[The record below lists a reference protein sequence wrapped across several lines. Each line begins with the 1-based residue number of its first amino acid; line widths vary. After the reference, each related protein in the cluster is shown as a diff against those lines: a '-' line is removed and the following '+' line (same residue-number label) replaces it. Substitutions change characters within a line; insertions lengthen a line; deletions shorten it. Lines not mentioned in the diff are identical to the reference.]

1 MREMGVG
8 AGEAVVRLVETDKS
22 GCILQFGSEEDL
34 IKILQHP
41 KSRGPLVLGHYVREL
56 KVMTC
61 QDAVRKMTL
70 LPDRSTVGT
79 TNDG

>member
-41 KSRGPLVLGHYVREL
+41 KSR
-56 KVMTC
+56 
-61 QDAVRKMTL
+61 
-70 LPDRSTVGT
+70 
-79 TNDG
+79 DGGCSVTPYASRR